1 MPTKIRLQ
9 RYGKKSRAF
18 YHVVIADSRAPR
30 DGKYIEKIGIYNP
43 NTDPATIELNDEK
56 ALSWLQTGAVP
67 TNTVKAILKYTGVV
81 YKNHL
86 LKGVAKG
93 AFTEA
98 EAEKRFESWK
108 KDKNAKVQSKIDG
121 LASQAEAEAKK
132 IFESESAINEARA
145 KELAAVRIAAAEAK
159 QAAENEAVAEAK
171 ADIEVA
177 AEAPATEAAVEEA
190 PKAEAAVEEAPKA
203 EAKEV
208 APEAKAEE
216 APKAEAKEA
225 APEAK
230 AEEAPK
236 AEAKEAAP
244 EAKAEEAPK
253 AEAKEAAPEAKA
265 EEAPKAK
272 DSEEKKD

>member
-9 RYGKKSRAF
+9 RHGKKGKPF

-43 NTDPATIELNDEK
+43 NTNPATIKLDDEK

-108 KDKNAKVQSKIDG
+108 K
-121 LASQAEAEAKK
+121 E
-132 IFESESAINEARA
+132 
-145 KELAAVRIAAAEAK
+145 
-159 QAAENEAVAEAK
+159 
-171 ADIEVA
+171 
-177 AEAPATEAAVEEA
+177 
-190 PKAEAAVEEAPKA
+190 
-203 EAKEV
+203 
-208 APEAKAEE
+208 
-216 APKAEAKEA
+216 
-225 APEAK
+225 
-230 AEEAPK
+230 
-236 AEAKEAAP
+236 
-244 EAKAEEAPK
+244 
-253 AEAKEAAPEAKA
+253 
-265 EEAPKAK
+265 
-272 DSEEKKD
+272 